1 MLFQLWYSKTTTA
14 SPVIQLTPH
23 QNKCST
29 LTCQYEQNYST
40 HKTDTWKEKST
51 YFLKNQILLK
61 IQMCETSRQ
70 NSKLKW
76 WSTKQS
82 FQESGREW
90 ETHPLRKRWLL
101 KRSGQVLESVSYNCV
116 LLCESETVSTTM
128 AHKLRNCTN
137 LILLSVFSQRSGSY
151 MKSNVA
157 IIIKPLQ
164 QNVTVQP
171 ELGLKKTASWI
182 KWIT

>member
-1 MLFQLWYSKTTTA
+1 MATA
-14 SPVIQLTPH
+14 SPVIQLIPH
-23 QNKCST
+23 PKQVHHTAMSIWTELFNTYNRHMKRKIYLLS
-29 LTCQYEQNYST
+29 
-40 HKTDTWKEKST
+40 EKP
-51 YFLKNQILLK
+51 NPPK

-76 WSTKQS
+76 QGTKRS
-82 FQESGREW
+82 FEESGREW

-137 LILLSVFSQRSGSY
+137 LILLSVFSQRSGSC

-157 IIIKPLQ
+157 LIIKPSQ
-164 QNVTVQP
+164 QNMTV
-171 ELGLKKTASWI
+171 
-182 KWIT
+182 

>member
-1 MLFQLWYSKTTTA
+1 MSNMNRIIQHIQKTNEKKNL
-14 SPVIQLTPH
+14 LTFW
-23 QNKCST
+23 
-29 LTCQYEQNYST
+29 
-40 HKTDTWKEKST
+40 KTKSS
-51 YFLKNQILLK
+51 K
-61 IQMCETSRQ
+61 IQMCETSHQ

-76 WSTKQS
+76 QGTKRS
-82 FQESGREW
+82 FEESGREW

-101 KRSGQVLESVSYNCV
+101 KRSGQALESVSYNCV

-128 AHKLRNCTN
+128 AHKLRNCTT

-157 IIIKPLQ
+157 LIIKPLQ
-164 QNVTVQP
+164 QNMTVQP
-171 ELGLKKTASWI
+171 ELGCPFTIIALITWCSKTASWI